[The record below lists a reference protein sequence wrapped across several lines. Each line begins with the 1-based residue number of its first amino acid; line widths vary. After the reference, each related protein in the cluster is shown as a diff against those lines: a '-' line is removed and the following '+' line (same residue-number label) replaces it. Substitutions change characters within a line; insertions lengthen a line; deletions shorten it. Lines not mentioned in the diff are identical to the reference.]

1 MPIVHLVCGSIGAG
15 KTTYAMALADRV
27 RGVRFSID
35 DWMTTLFLKDRPP
48 QLSSAWAV
56 ERAARC
62 EAQMWIIADQLVLK
76 RVDVIFDVGLSRR
89 EHRDRFRL
97 RAAQA
102 GANSKLH
109 FLDVDAQTRRERV
122 RQRNIQRSGTYTF
135 EVTDDMF
142 DYLEN
147 AFESP
152 ADDELQ
158 GAMIVCL

>member
-1 MPIVHLVCGSIGAG
+1 MPMVHLICGPIAAG
-15 KTTYAMALADRV
+15 KTTYAVALADRV

-35 DWMTTLFLKDRPP
+35 DWMATLFLKDLPP

-62 EAQMWIIADQLVLK
+62 EAQMWMIADQLVLK
-76 RVDVIFDVGLSRR
+76 GTDVIFDVGLLRR
-89 EHRDRFRL
+89 GHRDRFRS

-109 FLDVDAQTRRERV
+109 FLDVDAETRRERV
-122 RQRNIQRSGTYTF
+122 RQRNAEGSGTYAF

-147 AFESP
+147 AFETP

-158 GAMIVCL
+158 EAMIVCV